1 MGSPR
6 RAQRDQDN
14 RVDIKDRLQSLAK
27 ASNRTKKST
36 SSTNE
41 RTASKSQNNSQSG
54 REHGKNN
61 KITNR
66 KDSMERV
73 MERARTEGGSRWT
86 KKLLDE
92 EAKDPDRWG
101 HSGFKEMYKNELGIS
116 RNRRSRSRQKT
127 IVRRSKSRDRV
138 RKSESGRRISDRE
151 RSDGGGHRK
160 IARPQVKRSY
170 SSSDRSPNSDVKR
183 RSDSSKRPS
192 NGASHEKKSVAEKS
206 VKTNANRVSKPEV
219 NKKPVDRRRET
230 EPKRDRFV
238 KKGSPLRSRS
248 RSPARYSEKT
258 NIPPKRH
265 TLNAGSKARIS
276 TRRGPVS
283 PPERGRSHSGSPGR
297 SSASPITRRQKRLSE
312 DGSSCSSSSLSH
324 SSFSRSSSSSSS
336 TSGSSTSSSS
346 KETGYRKG
354 SALKPRSPPCPPRL
368 KAKEQFKPGEDRHG
382 AKQSFVSKSA
392 KRPITG
398 TSIVASPLKKR
409 RTARRDTDSSS
420 NESSSGTEDEE
431 VEDGEEEEEGEDVT
445 EGPNTATEPQ
455 LSNVSSRLSLSERFG
470 KLAQLSSQRRNL
482 ELVQLRIVAP
492 VGGAATTEK
501 NVSIDESSA
510 APVIS
515 NAKATREHSVEPLQQ
530 PHVSHHAHHHHQIK
544 NIPPPE
550 EPIRKDERARE
561 DRWRDW
567 HERYDQYR
575 HVQPPRQL
583 PRDWDDIRVRHKYYT
598 DRGYFG
604 HDMTLEE
611 LSRWEAWWHRYQL
624 WRRGYEH
631 AWVKTHGPHV
641 PIEYPD
647 WTNYRSTNSR
657 REVVQPVSTSSSI
670 RSRLGWRR

>member
-6 RAQRDQDN
+6 RAQQDQDS
-14 RVDIKDRLQSLAK
+14 RVDIKDRLQALAK
-27 ASNRTKKST
+27 SSSGVKKS
-36 SSTNE
+36 SSSNND
-41 RTASKSQNNSQSG
+41 RTASKSQNSSQSG
-54 REHGKNN
+54 RDRGRNN
-61 KITNR
+61 KLSSR

-73 MERARTEGGSRWT
+73 MERARTEGGNRWT

-116 RNRRSRSRQKT
+116 RSRRSRSREKT
-127 IVRRSKSRDRV
+127 SARRSRSRERAH
-138 RKSESGRRISDRE
+138 KIESGRTTSNRE
-151 RSDGGGHRK
+151 RSGGGGVGGGQRK
-160 IARPQVKRSY
+160 NVRPQIKRSF

-192 NGASHEKKSVAEKS
+192 NGASHERKLVSDKFA
-206 VKTNANRVSKPEV
+206 KTNASRTSRLDLS
-219 NKKPVDRRRET
+219 KKPAENRRELASR
-230 EPKRDRFV
+230 KDRVV
-238 KKGSPLRSRS
+238 KKNSPLRSRS
-248 RSPARYSEKT
+248 RSRSPLRQTEK
-258 NIPPKRH
+258 NNGPSRKQI
-265 TLNAGSKARIS
+265 AGLKTKSS

-283 PPERGRSHSGSPGR
+283 PPERGRSYSGTPSR
-297 SSASPITRRQKRLSE
+297 SSTSPIARRRNCLS
-312 DGSSCSSSSLSH
+312 DDATSRSSSSLSH

-336 TSGSSTSSSS
+336 SSGSSTSSSS
-346 KETGYRKG
+346 KETGYRKR
-354 SALKPRSPPCPPRL
+354 SALKPKSPPAPRTKL
-368 KAKEQFKPGEDRHG
+368 KEQLRPAQELHA
-382 AKQSFVSKSA
+382 AKQTSASKTV
-392 KRPITG
+392 KRPI
-398 TSIVASPLKKR
+398 SASNKVVSPVKKR
-409 RTARRDTDSSS
+409 RALSESDSSS
-420 NESSSGTEDEE
+420 NESSSETDDDDMEE
-431 VEDGEEEEEGEDVT
+431 GEEEEEGEDT
-445 EGPNTATEPQ
+445 GEGPNAAKE
-455 LSNVSSRLSLSERFG
+455 LKSGNLGSRLSLSERFG

-501 NVSIDESSA
+501 NVSIDEASA

-515 NAKATREHSVEPLQQ
+515 NAKAARERSIELSQ
-530 PHVSHHAHHHHQIK
+530 PPINHHHHHQIK
-544 NIPPPE
+544 HVHPPE
-550 EPIRKDERARE
+550 EPIRKDERARD

-641 PIEYPD
+641 PVEYPD
-647 WTNYRSTNSR
+647 WTNYRSTNNR
-657 REVVQPVSTSSSI
+657 GEVVQPSSMSSSI